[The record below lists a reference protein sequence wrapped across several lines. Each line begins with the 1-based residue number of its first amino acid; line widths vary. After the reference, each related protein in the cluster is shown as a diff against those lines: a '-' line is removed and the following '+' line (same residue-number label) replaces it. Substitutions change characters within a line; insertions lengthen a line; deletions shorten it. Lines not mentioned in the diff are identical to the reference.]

1 MLNIFHYT
9 KRTHKEQSH
18 CTLDL
23 DLAFNHEYIFC
34 LNDHIYKLKRSQTLS
49 PKRLDA
55 VCIKHPTR
63 TNNKC
68 EKSLKKERALNFKQK
83 DSSCLHLT
91 LTVCGP
97 LGERTHHRSISHYTH
112 CAPPAH
118 HIHAISSP
126 SCIYNF
132 SKQYLD
138 ANHLD
143 N

>member
-1 MLNIFHYT
+1 MSGY
-9 KRTHKEQSH
+9 RVYE
-18 CTLDL
+18 
-23 DLAFNHEYIFC
+23 A
-34 LNDHIYKLKRSQTLS
+34 
-49 PKRLDA
+49 P
-55 VCIKHPTR
+55 PTR
-63 TNNKC
+63 IKNKC

-132 SKQYLD
+132 LKQYLD
-138 ANHLD
+138 ANYLD
-143 N
+143 NKKLHSFLDQLTRERPISCLSYPVLVPFNNLIYIMMHDICTYITL

>member
-1 MLNIFHYT
+1 MSGY
-9 KRTHKEQSH
+9 RVYE
-18 CTLDL
+18 
-23 DLAFNHEYIFC
+23 A
-34 LNDHIYKLKRSQTLS
+34 
-49 PKRLDA
+49 P
-55 VCIKHPTR
+55 PTR
-63 TNNKC
+63 IKNKC
-68 EKSLKKERALNFKQK
+68 DKSLKKERALNFKQK

-132 SKQYLD
+132 LKQYLD
-138 ANHLD
+138 ANYLD
-143 N
+143 NKKLHSFFLLGSTDQGASNIMPLLSCFGSLQ